1 MQARF
6 TANWQVGTG
15 RALSV
20 ESDKPMRVKQEQE
33 LRDGNQVLVAMRKH
47 LLLIIGAVAGIIV
60 TLFVTNTLFDGSLE
74 KMTGTATWE
83 NILLVNALV
92 GGCILLFV
100 VELKRQ
106 AIRVLLT
113 VIVALLLGFLVT
125 FIFNLDSADRF
136 MRGEFRVQ
144 VVSEAEPVENDEVD
158 LEYNKRRG
166 GEFNKPNV
174 VAPVEEVAWTFA
186 GSEGDIVSLLAY
198 AKNRRSDVDVLVEL
212 RDASGDVLAAA
223 TSATALQVEETF
235 DDLVSV
241 KDAVIEGY
249 ALPAAGVYTLYA
261 KPEEVET
268 GTALSEALSQSQLAF
283 EALLLGPIERV
294 NRWGVWIQDA
304 ITLILLGMS
313 FAIVFRA
320 QQFSLGAEGQL
331 YFGALVSG
339 IIALNSP
346 HVPGVILIPFI
357 ILASATAGFIY
368 GLIPGALKA
377 YLGANELVS
386 TLMLNVIATRFF
398 EMVLNFQLKPPDA
411 GYVASAKFTENAVL
425 PVIVQSTQVTIAVFI
440 LAIVVFISWLLIRRT
455 PLGYEIRIIGSNLR
469 FADYGG
475 VNSKRTIML
484 VMAIGGI
491 VAGLAGMHLANGI
504 HRQLILNI
512 SFALAFEGV
521 VVALLAR
528 LNVLVVP
535 FTGLLYAYLRAGAQ
549 FMERDANVSF
559 EVVRMIQAIIILLI
573 TAEAL
578 VTFFQ
583 ARQKRADI
591 DETGHAVESLEG
603 ADV

>member
-1 MQARF
+1 MTF
-6 TANWQVGTG
+6 V
-15 RALSV
+15 
-20 ESDKPMRVKQEQE
+20 
-33 LRDGNQVLVAMRKH
+33 RKH
-47 LLLIIGAVAGIIV
+47 LLLLIGLLAGAAIV
-60 TLFVTNTLFDGSLE
+60 WFITATLFDGSID
-74 KMTGTATWE
+74 KMTSAATWQ
-83 NILLVNALV
+83 NILLVNVLV
-92 GGCILLFV
+92 GMSILLFV
-100 VELKRQ
+100 IELKAQ

-113 VIVALLLGFLVT
+113 VVAALILGFLVT
-125 FIFNLDSADRF
+125 FVFNLDAANRF
-136 MRGEFRVQ
+136 ERGEFRVQ
-144 VVSEAEPVENDEVD
+144 VVSAAASVENEDVD
-158 LEYNKRRG
+158 LEYGQKRG

-174 VAPVEEVAWTFA
+174 VEPVSEIAYTFA
-186 GSEGDIVSLLAY
+186 GRGGDVVSLLAY
-198 AKNRRSDVDVLVEL
+198 AKNRRSEVDALVEL
-212 RDASGDVLAAA
+212 RHQTGETLATGD
-223 TSATALQVEETF
+223 SATAQQLETF
-235 DDLVSV
+235 DDLVSP
-241 KDAVIEGY
+241 KDAVIENMQ
-249 ALPAAGVYTLYA
+249 LPADGIYIRYARPQEVPLATTLA
-261 KPEEVET
+261 
-268 GTALSEALSQSQLAF
+268 EAMEQSRLAF

-304 ITLILLGMS
+304 ITLILLGLS

-346 HVPGVILIPFI
+346 TIPGILLIPVI
-357 ILASATAGFIY
+357 ILASGTAGFIY

-398 EMVLNFQLKPPDA
+398 DMVLTFQLKPPDA
-411 GYVASAKFTENAVL
+411 GYVATERFGENAVL
-425 PVIVQSTQVTIAVFI
+425 PVIVESTQVTIAVFI
-440 LAIVVFISWLLIRRT
+440 LAAVIVISWLLIRRT
-455 PLGYEIRIIGSNLR
+455 PLGYEIRIIGSNLK

-484 VMAIGGI
+484 VMAISGI
-491 VAGLAGMHLANGI
+491 VAGLAGMHLATGI
-504 HRQLILNI
+504 HRQLVLNI

-549 FMERDANVSF
+549 FMERDADVSF

-578 VTFFQ
+578 VSFFQ
-583 ARQKRADI
+583 QRQKRADV
-591 DETGHAVESLEG
+591 DDRPKTKQAAAEAS
-603 ADV
+603 DV

>member
-1 MQARF
+1 MTSLRS
-6 TANWQVGTG
+6 NLLMIVGG
-15 RALSV
+15 L
-20 ESDKPMRVKQEQE
+20 
-33 LRDGNQVLVAMRKH
+33 
-47 LLLIIGAVAGIIV
+47 AGILV
-60 TLFVTNTLFDGSLE
+60 TLFITNTLFDGSME
-74 KMTGTATWE
+74 KMTGTATWQ
-83 NILLVNALV
+83 NILLVNVLV
-92 GGCILLFV
+92 GACIFLFV
-100 VELKRQ
+100 VELRRQ
-106 AIRVLLT
+106 AIRVMLT
-113 VIVALLLGFLVT
+113 VIVALILGFIVT
-125 FIFNLDSADRF
+125 FVFNLDAADRF
-136 MRGEFRVQ
+136 ASGEFRAQ
-144 VVSEAEPVENDEVD
+144 VLSDAVPVENDEVD
-158 LEYNKRRG
+158 LEYNKHRG
-166 GEFNKPNV
+166 GHFNKPNV
-174 VAPVEEVAWTFA
+174 VEPVSEIAWTFA
-186 GSEGDIVSLLAY
+186 GSEGDVVSLLAY
-198 AKNRRSDVDVLVEL
+198 AKNRRSEIDVLVEL
-212 RDASGDVLAAA
+212 RDDAGAVLAAA
-223 TSATALQVEETF
+223 TSATMTQVEETF
-235 DDLVSV
+235 DDLVSM

-249 ALPAAGVYTLYA
+249 ELPASGVYTLYSR
-261 KPEEVET
+261 PEDIET
-268 GTALSEALSQSQLAF
+268 ATILAEAMNQSQLAF

-304 ITLILLGMS
+304 ITLILLGLS

-346 HVPGVILIPFI
+346 HIPGIILIPFI
-357 ILASATAGFIY
+357 ILASGTAGFIY

-411 GYVASAKFTENAVL
+411 GYVASSKFTDNAIL
-425 PVIVQSTQVTIAVFI
+425 PVIVEKTQVTVGVF
-440 LAIVVFISWLLIRRT
+440 VVVVVIFISWLLIRRT
-455 PLGYEIRIIGSNLR
+455 PLGYEIRIIGSNLK

-475 VNSKRTIML
+475 VNSRRTIML
-484 VMAIGGI
+484 VMAISGI
-491 VAGLAGMHLANGI
+491 VAGLAGMHLATGI

-578 VTFFQ
+578 VSFFQ
-583 ARQKRADI
+583 QRQKRADI
-591 DETGHAVESLEG
+591 DESGHAVASVEG
-603 ADV
+603 SDV

>member
-1 MQARF
+1 MTVKSKQAPPEADQGLTF
-6 TANWQVGTG
+6 
-15 RALSV
+15 
-20 ESDKPMRVKQEQE
+20 
-33 LRDGNQVLVAMRKH
+33 LRKN
-47 LLLIIGAVAGIIV
+47 LLLIIGAAAGIIA
-60 TLFVTNTLFDGSLE
+60 TFFITNTMFDGSFE
-74 KMTGTATWE
+74 KMTGTPTWE
-83 NILLVNALV
+83 NILLVNLLV
-92 GGCILLFV
+92 GACIFLFV

-125 FIFNLDSADRF
+125 FIFNLDSAERF
-136 MRGEFRVQ
+136 ERGEFRVQ
-144 VVSEAEPVENDEVD
+144 VVSEAEPIENDEVD

-166 GEFNKPNV
+166 GDFNKPNV
-174 VAPVEEVAWTFA
+174 VAPVSEVAWTFA
-186 GSEGDIVSLLAY
+186 GSQGDVVSLLAY
-198 AKNRRSDVDVLVEL
+198 AKNRRSEVDLLVEL
-212 RDASGDVLAAA
+212 RDESGATLAAA
-223 TSATALQVEETF
+223 QSATELQVDETF

-241 KDAVIEGY
+241 KDAVIADY
-249 ALPAAGVYTLYA
+249 TLPADGIYTLYA
-261 KPEEVET
+261 RPEDVET
-268 GTALSEALSQSQLAF
+268 GTVLSEALSQTQLAF

-346 HVPGVILIPFI
+346 NIPGVILIPFI

-377 YLGANELVS
+377 YLNANELVS

-398 EMVLNFQLKPPDA
+398 EMVLNFQLKPADA
-411 GYVASAKFTENAVL
+411 GYVASEKFGPNAIL
-425 PVIVQSTQVTIAVFI
+425 PVIVENTQVTIAVFV
-440 LAIVVFISWLLIRRT
+440 LAIVVVISWLLIRRT

-578 VTFFQ
+578 VSFFQ

-591 DETGHAVESLEG
+591 DESGHTVESLEG

>member
-1 MQARF
+1 M
-6 TANWQVGTG
+6 T
-15 RALSV
+15 
-20 ESDKPMRVKQEQE
+20 
-33 LRDGNQVLVAMRKH
+33 AMRSN
-47 LLLIIGAVAGIIV
+47 LLLIVGGLAGILV
-60 TLFVTNTLFDGSLE
+60 TLFITNTMFDGSLE
-74 KMTGTATWE
+74 KMTGTPTWQ

-92 GGCILLFV
+92 GACILLFV
-100 VELKRQ
+100 VELRRQ

-113 VIVALLLGFLVT
+113 VIVALILGFIVT
-125 FIFNLDSADRF
+125 FVFNLDAADRF
-136 MRGEFRVQ
+136 ASGEFRAQ
-144 VVSEAEPVENDEVD
+144 VVSAAEPVENDEVD

-166 GEFNKPNV
+166 GHFNKPNV
-174 VAPVEEVAWTFA
+174 VAPVSEIAWTFA
-186 GSEGDIVSLLAY
+186 GSEGDVVSLLAY
-198 AKNRRSDVDVLVEL
+198 AKNRRSEVDMLVEL
-212 RDASGDVLAAA
+212 RADSGATLAAA
-223 TSATALQVEETF
+223 TSATATQVDETF
-235 DDLVSV
+235 DDLVSQ

-249 ALPAAGVYTLYA
+249 VLPAAGVYTLYA
-261 KPEEVET
+261 RPETIET
-268 GTALSEALSQSQLAF
+268 GTVLSEALSQSQLAF

-304 ITLILLGMS
+304 ITLILLGLS

-346 HVPGVILIPFI
+346 HIPGILLIPFI
-357 ILASATAGFIY
+357 ILASGTAGFIY

-398 EMVLNFQLKPPDA
+398 EMVLNFELKPPDA
-411 GYVASAKFTENAVL
+411 GYVASSKFTANAVL
-425 PVIVQSTQVTIAVFI
+425 PVIVEKTQVTVGVFVVV
-440 LAIVVFISWLLIRRT
+440 IVIFISWLLIRRT
-455 PLGYEIRIIGSNLR
+455 PLGYEIRIIGSNLK

-475 VNSKRTIML
+475 VNSRRTIML
-484 VMAIGGI
+484 VMAISGI
-491 VAGLAGMHLANGI
+491 VAGLAGMHLATGI

-583 ARQKRADI
+583 QRQKRADI
-591 DETGHAVESLEG
+591 DESGHAVAAVEG
-603 ADV
+603 SDV

>member
-1 MQARF
+1 M
-6 TANWQVGTG
+6 TAKSKD
-15 RALSV
+15 AP
-20 ESDKPMRVKQEQE
+20 SDSSSGMAFFKKR
-33 LRDGNQVLVAMRKH
+33 
-47 LLLIIGAVAGIIV
+47 LLLIVGGAAGIIV
-60 TLFVTNTLFDGSLE
+60 TLFVMNTLFDGSVE
-74 KMTGTATWE
+74 KMTGTTDWR
-83 NILLVNALV
+83 NILLVNGLV
-92 GGCILLFV
+92 GACILLFV
-100 VELKRQ
+100 VELRRG

-125 FIFNLDSADRF
+125 FIFNLDEASRF
-136 MRGEFRVQ
+136 ERGEFRVQ
-144 VVSEAEPVENDEVD
+144 VVTDAEPVDDEEDVD
-158 LEYNKRRG
+158 LRYNRARG

-174 VAPVEEVAWTFA
+174 VEPVSEVAWTFA
-186 GSEGDIVSLLAY
+186 GRSGDVVSLLAY
-198 AKNRRSDVDVLVEL
+198 AKNRRSPVDMLVEL
-212 RDASGDVLAAA
+212 RDSAGATLETA
-223 TSATALQVEETF
+223 TSATELHVEETF

-249 ALPAAGVYTLYA
+249 ALPADGVYTLYA
-261 KPEEVET
+261 RPEDISAAT
-268 GTALSEALSQSQLAF
+268 TYSEALNQSRLAF

-304 ITLILLGMS
+304 ITLILLGLS

-346 HVPGVILIPFI
+346 HVPSVILIPFI
-357 ILASATAGFIY
+357 ILAASTAGFVY

-398 EMVLNFQLKPPDA
+398 EMVLNFQLKPPTA
-411 GYVASAKFTENAVL
+411 GYVASEKFTANAVL
-425 PVIVQSTQVTIAVFI
+425 PVIVDKTQVTIAVFI
-440 LAIVVFISWLLIRRT
+440 LVVVVFLAWLLIRRT

-475 VNSKRTIML
+475 VNSRRTIML
-484 VMAIGGI
+484 VMAISGI

-578 VTFFQ
+578 VSFFQ

-591 DETGHAVESLEG
+591 DEAGHALTQAEDS
-603 ADV
+603 DV

>member
-1 MQARF
+1 MTVKSKQAPPEPDQGVTF
-6 TANWQVGTG
+6 
-15 RALSV
+15 L
-20 ESDKPMRVKQEQE
+20 
-33 LRDGNQVLVAMRKH
+33 RKH
-47 LLLIIGAVAGIIV
+47 LLLIIGAAAGIIA
-60 TLFVTNTLFDGSLE
+60 TFFITNTMFDGSFE
-74 KMTGTATWE
+74 KMTGTPTWE
-83 NILLVNALV
+83 NILLVNLLV
-92 GGCILLFV
+92 GACIFLFV

-136 MRGEFRVQ
+136 GRGEFRVQ
-144 VVSEAEPVENDEVD
+144 VVSEAEPIENDEVD

-166 GEFNKPNV
+166 GDFNKPNV
-174 VAPVEEVAWTFA
+174 VAPVGEVAWTFA
-186 GSEGDIVSLLAY
+186 GSEGDVVSLLAY
-198 AKNRRSDVDVLVEL
+198 AKNRRSEVDLLVEL
-212 RDASGDVLAAA
+212 RDESGATLAAA
-223 TSATALQVEETF
+223 QSATELQVDETF
-235 DDLVSV
+235 DDLISV
-241 KDAVIEGY
+241 KDAVIADY
-249 ALPAAGVYTLYA
+249 ALPADGIYTLYA
-261 KPEEVET
+261 RPEDVET
-268 GTALSEALSQSQLAF
+268 GTVLSEALSQSQLAF

-346 HVPGVILIPFI
+346 NIPGVILIPFI

-377 YLGANELVS
+377 YLNANELVS

-398 EMVLNFQLKPPDA
+398 EMVLNFQLKPANA
-411 GYVASAKFTENAVL
+411 GYVASEKFGPNAIL
-425 PVIVQSTQVTIAVFI
+425 PVIVENTQVTIAVFV
-440 LAIVVFISWLLIRRT
+440 LAIVIVISWLLIRRT

-578 VTFFQ
+578 VSFFQ

-591 DETGHAVESLEG
+591 DESGHTVESLEG

>member
-1 MQARF
+1 M
-6 TANWQVGTG
+6 T
-15 RALSV
+15 LI
-20 ESDKPMRVKQEQE
+20 
-33 LRDGNQVLVAMRKH
+33 RKH
-47 LLLIIGAVAGIIV
+47 LLLLIGILSGAAIV
-60 TLFVTNTLFDGSLE
+60 WFITATLFDGSID
-74 KMTGTATWE
+74 KMTAAATWQ

-92 GGCILLFV
+92 GMSILLFV
-100 VELKRQ
+100 IELKAQ

-113 VIVALLLGFLVT
+113 VVAALILGFLVT
-125 FIFNLDSADRF
+125 FIFNLDAANRF
-136 MRGEFRVQ
+136 ERGEFRVQ
-144 VVSEAEPVENDEVD
+144 ALSDSASVENEDVD
-158 LEYNKRRG
+158 LEYGQKRG

-174 VAPVEEVAWTFA
+174 VEPVSEVAYTFA
-186 GSEGDIVSLLAY
+186 GREGDVVSLLAY
-198 AKNRRSDVDVLVEL
+198 AKNRRSEVDVLVEL
-212 RDASGDVLAAA
+212 RNQAGDVLAASD
-223 TSATALQVEETF
+223 SATAQQLETF
-235 DDLVSV
+235 DDLVSQ
-241 KDAVIEGY
+241 KDAVIENVQ
-249 ALPAAGVYTLYA
+249 LPADGIYILYA
-261 KPEEVET
+261 RPQEVPLAT
-268 GTALSEALSQSQLAF
+268 TLSEAMEQSRLAF

-304 ITLILLGMS
+304 ITLILLGLS

-346 HVPGVILIPFI
+346 HIPGILLIPVI
-357 ILASATAGFIY
+357 ILASGTAGFIY

-411 GYVASAKFTENAVL
+411 GYVATERFGENAIL
-425 PVIVQSTQVTIAVFI
+425 PVIVESTQVTIAVFI
-440 LAIVVFISWLLIRRT
+440 LAAVIVISWLLIRRT
-455 PLGYEIRIIGSNLR
+455 PLGYEIRIIGSNLK

-484 VMAIGGI
+484 VMAISGI
-491 VAGLAGMHLANGI
+491 VAGLAGMHLATGI
-504 HRQLILNI
+504 HRQLVLNI

-578 VTFFQ
+578 VSFFQ
-583 ARQKRADI
+583 QRQKRAD
-591 DETGHAVESLEG
+591 
-603 ADV
+603 ADDRPKTKQAAAEASDV

>member
-1 MQARF
+1 M
-6 TANWQVGTG
+6 T
-15 RALSV
+15 S
-20 ESDKPMRVKQEQE
+20 
-33 LRDGNQVLVAMRKH
+33 LRTN
-47 LLLIIGAVAGIIV
+47 LLLIVGGLAGILV
-60 TLFVTNTLFDGSLE
+60 TLFITNTMFDGSME
-74 KMTGTATWE
+74 KMTGTPTWQ
-83 NILLVNALV
+83 NILLVNVLV
-92 GGCILLFV
+92 GACILLFV
-100 VELKRQ
+100 VELRRQ

-113 VIVALLLGFLVT
+113 VIVALILGFIVT
-125 FIFNLDSADRF
+125 FVFNLDAADRF
-136 MRGEFRVQ
+136 ASGEFRAQ
-144 VVSEAEPVENDEVD
+144 VVSDAEPAENDDVD

-166 GEFNKPNV
+166 GHFNKANV
-174 VAPVEEVAWTFA
+174 VAPVSEIAWTFA
-186 GSEGDIVSLLAY
+186 GSEGDVVSLLAY
-198 AKNRRSDVDVLVEL
+198 AKNRRSEVDVLVEL
-212 RDASGDVLAAA
+212 RDDSDTVLASA
-223 TSATALQVEETF
+223 TSATMTQVDETF
-235 DDLVSV
+235 DDLVST
-241 KDAVIEGY
+241 KDAVIESY
-249 ALPAAGVYTLYA
+249 ELPGDGVYTLYSR
-261 KPEEVET
+261 PEEIET
-268 GTALSEALSQSQLAF
+268 GTVLSEAMNQSQLAF

-304 ITLILLGMS
+304 ITLILLGLS

-346 HVPGVILIPFI
+346 HIPGILLIPFI
-357 ILASATAGFIY
+357 ILASGTAGFIY

-411 GYVASAKFTENAVL
+411 GYVASSKFTENAIL
-425 PVIVQSTQVTIAVFI
+425 PVIVEKTQVTIGVFVVV
-440 LAIVVFISWLLIRRT
+440 IVIFISWLLIRRT
-455 PLGYEIRIIGSNLR
+455 PLGYEIRIIGSNLK

-475 VNSKRTIML
+475 VNSRRTIML
-484 VMAIGGI
+484 VMAISGI
-491 VAGLAGMHLANGI
+491 VAGLAGMHLATGI

-583 ARQKRADI
+583 QRQKRADI
-591 DETGHAVESLEG
+591 DESGHAVAAVEDS
-603 ADV
+603 DV

>member
-1 MQARF
+1 M
-6 TANWQVGTG
+6 T
-15 RALSV
+15 S
-20 ESDKPMRVKQEQE
+20 
-33 LRDGNQVLVAMRKH
+33 LRTN
-47 LLLIIGAVAGIIV
+47 LLLIVGGLAGILV
-60 TLFVTNTLFDGSLE
+60 TLFITNTMFDGSME
-74 KMTGTATWE
+74 KMTGTPTWQ
-83 NILLVNALV
+83 NILLVNVLV
-92 GGCILLFV
+92 GACILLFI
-100 VELKRQ
+100 VELRRQ

-113 VIVALLLGFLVT
+113 VIVALILGFIVT
-125 FIFNLDSADRF
+125 FVFNLDAADRF
-136 MRGEFRVQ
+136 ASGEFRAQ
-144 VVSEAEPVENDEVD
+144 VISDAEPVDNDDVD

-166 GEFNKPNV
+166 GHFNKPNV
-174 VAPVEEVAWTFA
+174 VAPVSEIAWTFA
-186 GSEGDIVSLLAY
+186 GGEGDVVSLLAY
-198 AKNRRSDVDVLVEL
+198 AKNRRSEVDVLVEL
-212 RDASGDVLAAA
+212 RDDSGAVLASA
-223 TSATALQVEETF
+223 TSATMTQVDDTF
-235 DDLVSV
+235 DDLVST

-249 ALPAAGVYTLYA
+249 ELPGDGIYTLYSR
-261 KPEEVET
+261 PEEIET
-268 GTALSEALSQSQLAF
+268 GTVLSEAMSQSQLAF

-304 ITLILLGMS
+304 ITLILLGLS

-346 HVPGVILIPFI
+346 HIPGILLIPFI
-357 ILASATAGFIY
+357 ILASGTAGFIY

-411 GYVASAKFTENAVL
+411 GYVASSKFTDNAIL
-425 PVIVQSTQVTIAVFI
+425 PVIVEKTQVTIGVFVVV
-440 LAIVVFISWLLIRRT
+440 IVIFISWLLIRRT
-455 PLGYEIRIIGSNLR
+455 PLGYEIRIIGSNLK

-475 VNSKRTIML
+475 VNSRRTIML
-484 VMAIGGI
+484 VMAISGI
-491 VAGLAGMHLANGI
+491 VAGLAGMHLATGI

-583 ARQKRADI
+583 QRQKRADI
-591 DETGHAVESLEG
+591 DESGHAVAAVEDS
-603 ADV
+603 DV

>member
-1 MQARF
+1 M
-6 TANWQVGTG
+6 TSMT
-15 RALSV
+15 S
-20 ESDKPMRVKQEQE
+20 MRS
-33 LRDGNQVLVAMRKH
+33 N
-47 LLLIIGAVAGIIV
+47 LLLIVGGLAGILV
-60 TLFVTNTLFDGSLE
+60 TLFITNTMFDGSME
-74 KMTGTATWE
+74 KMTGTPTWQ
-83 NILLVNALV
+83 NILLVNMLV
-92 GGCILLFV
+92 GACILLFV
-100 VELKRQ
+100 VELRRQ

-113 VIVALLLGFLVT
+113 VIVALLLGFIVT
-125 FIFNLDSADRF
+125 FVFNLDAADRF
-136 MRGEFRVQ
+136 ASGEFRAQ
-144 VVSEAEPVENDEVD
+144 VVSAAEPMENDDVD

-166 GEFNKPNV
+166 GHFNKPNV
-174 VAPVEEVAWTFA
+174 VAPVSEIAWTFA
-186 GSEGDIVSLLAY
+186 GSEGDVVSLLAY
-198 AKNRRSDVDVLVEL
+198 AKNRRSEVDVLVEL
-212 RDASGDVLAAA
+212 RAASGAVLASA
-223 TSATALQVEETF
+223 TSATMTQVDDTF

-249 ALPAAGVYTLYA
+249 ALPADGLYTLYSR
-261 KPEEVET
+261 PEAIET
-268 GTALSEALSQSQLAF
+268 GTVLSEAMNQSQLAF

-304 ITLILLGMS
+304 ITLILLGLS

-346 HVPGVILIPFI
+346 HIPGIILIPFI
-357 ILASATAGFIY
+357 ILASGTAGFIY

-411 GYVASAKFTENAVL
+411 GYVASSKFTDNAIL
-425 PVIVQSTQVTIAVFI
+425 PVIVEKTQVTVGVFVVV
-440 LAIVVFISWLLIRRT
+440 IVIFISWLLIRRT
-455 PLGYEIRIIGSNLR
+455 PLGYEIRIIGSNLK

-475 VNSKRTIML
+475 VNSRRTIML
-484 VMAIGGI
+484 VMAISGI
-491 VAGLAGMHLANGI
+491 VAGLAGMHLATGI

-583 ARQKRADI
+583 QRQKRADI
-591 DETGHAVESLEG
+591 DESGHAVAAVEG
-603 ADV
+603 SDV

>member
-1 MQARF
+1 M
-6 TANWQVGTG
+6 TWV
-15 RALSV
+15 
-20 ESDKPMRVKQEQE
+20 
-33 LRDGNQVLVAMRKH
+33 RKH
-47 LLLIIGAVAGIIV
+47 LLLLIGLLAGIVI
-60 TLFVTNTLFDGSLE
+60 TWFIASTLFDASIE
-74 KMTGTATWE
+74 KMTKTATWQ
-83 NILLVNALV
+83 NILLVNVLV
-92 GGCILLFV
+92 GMSILLFV
-100 VELKRQ
+100 IELKAQ

-113 VIVALLLGFLVT
+113 VIVALGLGFLVT
-125 FIFNLDSADRF
+125 FVFNLDAASRF
-136 MRGEFRVQ
+136 ERGEFRVQ
-144 VVSEAEPVENDEVD
+144 VLSDAASVENEDVD
-158 LEYNKRRG
+158 LEYGQRRG

-174 VAPVEEVAWTFA
+174 VEPLGEVAYTFA
-186 GSEGDIVSLLAY
+186 GRADDVVSALAY
-198 AKNRRSDVDVLVEL
+198 AKNRRSEVDVLVEL
-212 RDASGDVLAAA
+212 RDDAGDVLAASH
-223 TSATALQVEETF
+223 SATRWQVEETF
-235 DDLVSV
+235 DDLVSE
-241 KDAVIEGY
+241 KDAVIENY
-249 ALPAAGVYTLYA
+249 QLPADGIYTIYA
-261 KPEEVET
+261 RPEDVPL
-268 GTALSEALSQSQLAF
+268 GTVLSEAMNQSRLAF

-294 NRWGVWIQDA
+294 NRWGIWIQDA
-304 ITLILLGMS
+304 ITLILLGLS

-346 HVPGVILIPFI
+346 NIPGFLLIPII
-357 ILASATAGFIY
+357 ILASGTAGFIY
-368 GLIPGALKA
+368 GLVPGALKA

-386 TLMLNVIATRFF
+386 TLMLNVIATRFY

-411 GYVASAKFTENAVL
+411 GYVATDRFGENAVL
-425 PVIVQSTQVTIAVFI
+425 PVIVESTQVTIAVFV
-440 LAIVVFISWLLIRRT
+440 LVMVIVISWLLIRRT
-455 PLGYEIRIIGSNLR
+455 PLGYEIRIIGSNLK

-475 VNSKRTIML
+475 VNSRRTIML
-484 VMAIGGI
+484 VMAISGI
-491 VAGLAGMHLANGI
+491 VAGLAGMHLASGI

-583 ARQKRADI
+583 QRQKRADV
-591 DETGHAVESLEG
+591 DDKAKSAAALE
-603 ADV
+603 ASDV

>member
-1 MQARF
+1 MTF
-6 TANWQVGTG
+6 V
-15 RALSV
+15 
-20 ESDKPMRVKQEQE
+20 
-33 LRDGNQVLVAMRKH
+33 RKH
-47 LLLIIGAVAGIIV
+47 LLLLIGALAGIAIV
-60 TLFVTNTLFDGSLE
+60 WFITITLFDASTD
-74 KMTGTATWE
+74 KMTATATWQ
-83 NILLVNALV
+83 NILLVNVLV
-92 GGCILLFV
+92 GMSVLLFV
-100 VELKRQ
+100 IELKAQ

-113 VIVALLLGFLVT
+113 VIIALGLGFAVT
-125 FIFNLDSADRF
+125 FIFNLDAADRF
-136 MRGEFRVQ
+136 TRGEFRVQ
-144 VVSEAEPVENDEVD
+144 VASDAESVEHDEAD
-158 LEYNKRRG
+158 LEYGQVRG

-174 VAPVEEVAWTFA
+174 VEPLSEVAYTFA
-186 GSEGDIVSLLAY
+186 GRGGDVVSLLAY
-198 AKNRRSDVDVLVEL
+198 AKNRRSEVDVLVEL
-212 RDASGDVLAAA
+212 RSPAGSVLASSA
-223 TSATALQVEETF
+223 SATMQQVEETF
-235 DDLVSV
+235 DDLVSQ
-241 KDAVIEGY
+241 KDAVIENYELAEDG
-249 ALPAAGVYTLYA
+249 LYTLYA
-261 KPEEVET
+261 KPEDLPL
-268 GTALSEALSQSQLAF
+268 GTALSEAMDQSRLAF

-304 ITLILLGMS
+304 ITLILLGLS

-320 QQFSLGAEGQL
+320 KQFSLGAEGQL
-331 YFGALVSG
+331 YFGALISG

-346 HVPGVILIPFI
+346 HIPGILLIPVI
-357 ILASATAGFIY
+357 ILASGTAGFIY

-411 GYVASAKFTENAVL
+411 GYVATKRFDENAIL
-425 PVIVQSTQVTIAVFI
+425 PVIVESTQVTIAVFI
-440 LAIVVFISWLLIRRT
+440 LAAVIVISWLLIRRT
-455 PLGYEIRIIGSNLR
+455 PLGYEIRIIGSNLK

-484 VMAIGGI
+484 VMAISGI
-491 VAGLAGMHLANGI
+491 VAGLAGMHLATGI
-504 HRQLILNI
+504 HRQLVLNI

-578 VTFFQ
+578 VSFFQ
-583 ARQKRADI
+583 QRQKRADA
-591 DETGHAVESLEG
+591 DSDKSKREAALE
-603 ADV
+603 ADNV

>member
-1 MQARF
+1 M
-6 TANWQVGTG
+6 T
-15 RALSV
+15 S
-20 ESDKPMRVKQEQE
+20 
-33 LRDGNQVLVAMRKH
+33 LRTN
-47 LLLIIGAVAGIIV
+47 LLLIVGGLAGILV
-60 TLFVTNTLFDGSLE
+60 TLFITNTMFDGSME
-74 KMTGTATWE
+74 KMTGTPTWQ
-83 NILLVNALV
+83 NILLVNVLV
-92 GGCILLFV
+92 GACILLFV
-100 VELKRQ
+100 VELRRQ

-113 VIVALLLGFLVT
+113 VIVALILGFIVT
-125 FIFNLDSADRF
+125 FVFNLDAADRF
-136 MRGEFRVQ
+136 VSGEFRAQ
-144 VVSEAEPVENDEVD
+144 VVSNAEPAENDDVD

-166 GEFNKPNV
+166 GHFNKPNV
-174 VAPVEEVAWTFA
+174 VAPVSEIAWTFA
-186 GSEGDIVSLLAY
+186 GSEGDVVSLLAY
-198 AKNRRSDVDVLVEL
+198 AKNRRSEVDVLVEL
-212 RDASGDVLAAA
+212 RDDSGAVLASA
-223 TSATALQVEETF
+223 TSATMTQVDETF
-235 DDLVSV
+235 DDLVSM

-249 ALPAAGVYTLYA
+249 ELPGDGVYTLYSR
-261 KPEEVET
+261 PEEIET
-268 GTALSEALSQSQLAF
+268 GTVLSEAMNQSQLAF

-294 NRWGVWIQDA
+294 NRWGVWIQDS
-304 ITLILLGMS
+304 ITLILLGLS

-346 HVPGVILIPFI
+346 HIPGILLIPLI
-357 ILASATAGFIY
+357 ILASGTAGFIY

-411 GYVASAKFTENAVL
+411 GYVASSKFTDNAIL
-425 PVIVQSTQVTIAVFI
+425 PVIVEKTQVTIGVFVVV
-440 LAIVVFISWLLIRRT
+440 IVIFISWLLIRRT
-455 PLGYEIRIIGSNLR
+455 PLGYEIRIIGSNLK

-475 VNSKRTIML
+475 VNSRRTIML
-484 VMAIGGI
+484 VMAISGI
-491 VAGLAGMHLANGI
+491 VAGLAGMHLATGI

-583 ARQKRADI
+583 QRQKRADI
-591 DETGHAVESLEG
+591 DESGHAVAAVEG
-603 ADV
+603 SDV

>member
-1 MQARF
+1 MSASRKQHSSESSP
-6 TANWQVGTG
+6 
-15 RALSV
+15 SV
-20 ESDKPMRVKQEQE
+20 TF
-33 LRDGNQVLVAMRKH
+33 LRKH
-47 LLLIIGAVAGIIV
+47 LLLIIGAASGILV

-83 NILLVNALV
+83 NILLVNVLV

-100 VELKRQ
+100 VELQRQ

-113 VIVALLLGFLVT
+113 VIVALLLGFMVT
-125 FIFNLDSADRF
+125 FVFNLDSADRF
-136 MRGEFRVQ
+136 TQGEFRVQ

-158 LEYNKRRG
+158 LEYNGRRG

-174 VAPVEEVAWTFA
+174 VAPVSEVAWTFA
-186 GSEGDIVSLLAY
+186 GSEGDSVSLLAY

-212 RDASGDVLAAA
+212 RDDTGDVLATA
-223 TSATALQVEETF
+223 TSATELQVEETF

-241 KDAVIEGY
+241 RDAVIEGFS
-249 ALPAAGVYTLYA
+249 LPADGVYTLYA
-261 KPEEVET
+261 RPEDVET
-268 GTALSEALSQSQLAF
+268 GTVLSEALSQSQLAF

-411 GYVASAKFTENAVL
+411 GYVASAKFSENAVL
-425 PVIVQSTQVTIAVFI
+425 PVIVASTQVTIAVFI
-440 LAIVVFISWLLIRRT
+440 LAIVVFLSWLLIRRT

-591 DETGHAVESLEG
+591 DETGHTVESLEG

>member
-1 MQARF
+1 MTF
-6 TANWQVGTG
+6 V
-15 RALSV
+15 
-20 ESDKPMRVKQEQE
+20 
-33 LRDGNQVLVAMRKH
+33 RKH
-47 LLLIIGAVAGIIV
+47 LLLLIGLLAGAAIV
-60 TLFVTNTLFDGSLE
+60 WFITATLFDSSID
-74 KMTGTATWE
+74 KMTAAATWQ

-92 GGCILLFV
+92 GMSILLFV
-100 VELKRQ
+100 IELKAQ

-113 VIVALLLGFLVT
+113 VVAALILGFLVT
-125 FIFNLDSADRF
+125 FVFNLDAANRF
-136 MRGEFRVQ
+136 ERGEFRVQ
-144 VVSEAEPVENDEVD
+144 VVSAAASVENEEVD
-158 LEYNKRRG
+158 LEYGQKRG

-174 VAPVEEVAWTFA
+174 VEPVSEIAYTFA
-186 GSEGDIVSLLAY
+186 GRGGDVVSLLAY
-198 AKNRRSDVDVLVEL
+198 AKNRRSEVDALVEL
-212 RDASGDVLAAA
+212 RNQSGKMLA
-223 TSATALQVEETF
+223 TGDSATAQQLETF
-235 DDLVSV
+235 DDLVSP
-241 KDAVIEGY
+241 KDAVIENMQ
-249 ALPAAGVYTLYA
+249 LPADGIYILYA
-261 KPEEVET
+261 RPQEVPLAT
-268 GTALSEALSQSQLAF
+268 TLAEAMEQSRLAF

-304 ITLILLGMS
+304 ITLILLGLS

-346 HVPGVILIPFI
+346 TIPGILLIPVI
-357 ILASATAGFIY
+357 ILASGTAGFIY

-398 EMVLNFQLKPPDA
+398 DMVLTFQLKPPDA
-411 GYVASAKFTENAVL
+411 GYVATERFGENAVL
-425 PVIVQSTQVTIAVFI
+425 PVIVESTQVTIAVFI
-440 LAIVVFISWLLIRRT
+440 LAAVIVISWLLIRRT
-455 PLGYEIRIIGSNLR
+455 PLGYEIRIIGSNLK

-484 VMAIGGI
+484 VMAISGI
-491 VAGLAGMHLANGI
+491 VAGLAGMHLATGI
-504 HRQLILNI
+504 HRQLVLNI

-549 FMERDANVSF
+549 FMERDADVSF

-578 VTFFQ
+578 VSFFQ
-583 ARQKRADI
+583 QRQKRAD
-591 DETGHAVESLEG
+591 
-603 ADV
+603 ADDRRKTRQATAEASDV

>member
-1 MQARF
+1 M
-6 TANWQVGTG
+6 T
-15 RALSV
+15 LI
-20 ESDKPMRVKQEQE
+20 
-33 LRDGNQVLVAMRKH
+33 RKH
-47 LLLIIGAVAGIIV
+47 LLLLIGILSGAAIV
-60 TLFVTNTLFDGSLE
+60 WFITATLFDGSID
-74 KMTGTATWE
+74 KMTAAATWQ

-92 GGCILLFV
+92 GMSILLFV
-100 VELKRQ
+100 IELKAQ

-113 VIVALLLGFLVT
+113 VVAALILGFLVT
-125 FIFNLDSADRF
+125 FVFNLDAANRF
-136 MRGEFRVQ
+136 ERGEFRVQ
-144 VVSEAEPVENDEVD
+144 ALSDSASVENEDVD
-158 LEYNKRRG
+158 LEYGQKRG

-174 VAPVEEVAWTFA
+174 VEPVSEVAYTFA
-186 GSEGDIVSLLAY
+186 GREGDVVSLLAY
-198 AKNRRSDVDVLVEL
+198 AKNRRSEVDALVEL
-212 RDASGDVLAAA
+212 RNQAGDVLAASD
-223 TSATALQVEETF
+223 SATAQQLETF
-235 DDLVSV
+235 NDLVSQ
-241 KDAVIEGY
+241 KDAVIENVQ
-249 ALPAAGVYTLYA
+249 LPADGIYILYA
-261 KPEEVET
+261 RPQEVPLAT
-268 GTALSEALSQSQLAF
+268 TLSEAMEQSRLAF

-304 ITLILLGMS
+304 ITLILLGLS

-346 HVPGVILIPFI
+346 HIPGILLIPVI
-357 ILASATAGFIY
+357 ILASGTAGFIY

-411 GYVASAKFTENAVL
+411 GYVATERFGENAIL
-425 PVIVQSTQVTIAVFI
+425 PVIVESTQVTIAVFI
-440 LAIVVFISWLLIRRT
+440 LAAVIVISWLLIRRT
-455 PLGYEIRIIGSNLR
+455 PLGYEIRIIGSNLK

-484 VMAIGGI
+484 VMAISGI
-491 VAGLAGMHLANGI
+491 VAGLAGMHLATGI
-504 HRQLILNI
+504 HRQLVLNI

-578 VTFFQ
+578 VSFFQ
-583 ARQKRADI
+583 QRQKRAD
-591 DETGHAVESLEG
+591 
-603 ADV
+603 ADDRPKTKQAAAEASDV

>member
-1 MQARF
+1 MSFIKRHPLLL
-6 TANWQVGTG
+6 VG
-15 RALSV
+15 
-20 ESDKPMRVKQEQE
+20 
-33 LRDGNQVLVAMRKH
+33 LVAG
-47 LLLIIGAVAGIIV
+47 LVV
-60 TLFVTNTLFDGSLE
+60 TLFVSNTMFDGSID
-74 KMTGTATWE
+74 KMTSTPTWE
-83 NILLVNALV
+83 NILLVNILV

-100 VELKRQ
+100 VELRRQ

-125 FIFNLDSADRF
+125 FIFNLDSAERF
-136 MRGEFRVQ
+136 TRGEFRVQ
-144 VVSEAEPVENDEVD
+144 VVSDAQPTEHDDVD

-174 VAPVEEVAWTFA
+174 VAPVSEIAWTFA
-186 GSEGDIVSLLAY
+186 GAEGDSVSLLAY
-198 AKNRRSDVDVLVEL
+198 AKNRRSSVDLLVEL
-212 RDASGDVLAAA
+212 RDASGATLASA
-223 TSATALQVEETF
+223 TSATQLQVDETF

-241 KDAVIEGY
+241 RDAVIEAY
-249 ALPAAGVYTLYA
+249 ALPADGVYTLYA
-261 KPEEVET
+261 RPQELET
-268 GTALSEALSQSQLAF
+268 SLVLSEAVSQSQLAF

-304 ITLILLGMS
+304 ITLILLGLS

-331 YFGALVSG
+331 YFGALISG

-346 HVPGVILIPFI
+346 HIPGVILIPFI

-398 EMVLNFQLKPPDA
+398 EMVLNFQLKPADA
-411 GYVASAKFTENAVL
+411 GYVASEKFSSNAIL
-425 PVIVQSTQVTIAVFI
+425 PVIVESTQVTIAVFI

-591 DETGHAVESLEG
+591 DESGHAVEKLEAVSTPPPG
-603 ADV
+603 PLPEASERG

>member
-1 MQARF
+1 MTF
-6 TANWQVGTG
+6 
-15 RALSV
+15 
-20 ESDKPMRVKQEQE
+20 
-33 LRDGNQVLVAMRKH
+33 MRKH
-47 LLLIIGAVAGIIV
+47 LLLLIGLLAGIGIV
-60 TLFVTNTLFDGSLE
+60 WFITATMFDGSVD
-74 KMTGTATWE
+74 KMTAAATWQ

-92 GGCILLFV
+92 GMSILLFV
-100 VELKRQ
+100 IELKAQ

-113 VIVALLLGFLVT
+113 VIAALGLGFLVT
-125 FIFNLDSADRF
+125 FIFNLDAADRF
-136 MRGEFRVQ
+136 ARGEFRAQ
-144 VVSEAEPVENDEVD
+144 VISVAASVENEDVD
-158 LEYNKRRG
+158 LEYGQKRG

-174 VAPVEEVAWTFA
+174 VEPVSEVAYTFA
-186 GSEGDIVSLLAY
+186 GREGDVVSLLAY
-198 AKNRRSDVDVLVEL
+198 AKNRRSEVDALVEL
-212 RDASGDVLAAA
+212 RNQAGDVLADSD
-223 TSATALQVEETF
+223 SATAQQLETF
-235 DDLVSV
+235 DDLVSQ

-249 ALPAAGVYTLYA
+249 QLPADGVYILYA
-261 KPEEVET
+261 RPQEVPL
-268 GTALSEALSQSQLAF
+268 TATLSEAMEQSRLAF
-283 EALLLGPIERV
+283 EALLFGPIERV

-304 ITLILLGMS
+304 ITLILLGLS

-331 YFGALVSG
+331 YFGALISG

-346 HVPGVILIPFI
+346 HIPGILLIPVI
-357 ILASATAGFIY
+357 ILASGAAGFIY

-398 EMVLNFQLKPPDA
+398 EMVLNFQLKPSDA
-411 GYVASAKFTENAVL
+411 GYVATERFGENAIL
-425 PVIVQSTQVTIAVFI
+425 PVIVESTQVTIAVFI
-440 LAIVVFISWLLIRRT
+440 LAAVIVISWLLIRRT
-455 PLGYEIRIIGSNLR
+455 PLGYEIRIIGSNLK

-484 VMAIGGI
+484 VMAISGI
-491 VAGLAGMHLANGI
+491 VAGLAGMHLATGI
-504 HRQLILNI
+504 HRQLVLNI

-578 VTFFQ
+578 VSFFQ
-583 ARQKRADI
+583 QRQKRAD
-591 DETGHAVESLEG
+591 
-603 ADV
+603 ADDRPKTKQAAAEASDV

>member
-1 MQARF
+1 M
-6 TANWQVGTG
+6 T
-15 RALSV
+15 S
-20 ESDKPMRVKQEQE
+20 
-33 LRDGNQVLVAMRKH
+33 LRTN
-47 LLLIIGAVAGIIV
+47 LLLIVGGLAGILV
-60 TLFVTNTLFDGSLE
+60 TLFITNTMFDGSIE
-74 KMTGTATWE
+74 QMTGTPTWQ
-83 NILLVNALV
+83 NILLVNVLV
-92 GGCILLFV
+92 GACILLFI
-100 VELKRQ
+100 VELRRQ
-106 AIRVLLT
+106 AIRVLFT

-136 MRGEFRVQ
+136 GRGEFRVQ
-144 VVSEAEPVENDEVD
+144 VVSDAEPIENDDVD

-166 GEFNKPNV
+166 GNFNKPNV
-174 VAPVEEVAWTFA
+174 VAPVSEISWTFQ
-186 GSEGDIVSLLAY
+186 GSQGDVVSLLAY
-198 AKNRRSDVDVLVEL
+198 AKNRRSGVDLLVEL
-212 RDASGDVLAAA
+212 RNDSGAVLAAA
-223 TSATALQVEETF
+223 TSATMTQVEETF
-235 DDLVSV
+235 DDLVRMQ
-241 KDAVIEGY
+241 DAVIEGY
-249 ALPAAGVYTLYA
+249 ELPADGIYTLYA
-261 KPEEVET
+261 RPEEIET
-268 GTALSEALSQSQLAF
+268 GTVLSEAMNQSQLAF

-304 ITLILLGMS
+304 ITLILLGLS

-320 QQFSLGAEGQL
+320 QQFSIGAEGQL

-346 HVPGVILIPFI
+346 HIPGIILIPFI
-357 ILASATAGFIY
+357 ILASGTAGFVY

-386 TLMLNVIATRFF
+386 TLMLNVVATRFF
-398 EMVLNFQLKPPDA
+398 EMVLNFQLKPADA
-411 GYVASAKFTENAVL
+411 GYIASEKFSSNAIL
-425 PVIVQSTQVTIAVFI
+425 PVIVDKTQVTIAVF
-440 LAIVVFISWLLIRRT
+440 LLVIVIFVSWLLIRRT
-455 PLGYEIRIIGSNLR
+455 PLGYEIRIIGSNLK

-475 VNSKRTIML
+475 VNSRRTIML

-583 ARQKRADI
+583 QRQKRADI
-591 DETGHAVESLEG
+591 DESGHAVAAAEG
-603 ADV
+603 SDV

>member
-1 MQARF
+1 MTAKSKQAPAEPGQGATF
-6 TANWQVGTG
+6 
-15 RALSV
+15 
-20 ESDKPMRVKQEQE
+20 
-33 LRDGNQVLVAMRKH
+33 LREH
-47 LLLIIGAVAGIIV
+47 LLLIIGAAAGIIA
-60 TLFVTNTLFDGSLE
+60 TFFITNTMFDGSFE
-74 KMTGTATWE
+74 KMTGTPTWQ
-83 NILLVNALV
+83 NILLVNLLV
-92 GGCILLFV
+92 GACILLFV

-125 FIFNLDSADRF
+125 FIFNLDSAERF
-136 MRGEFRVQ
+136 GRGEFRVQ
-144 VVSEAEPVENDEVD
+144 VVSDAEPDENDEVD

-166 GEFNKPNV
+166 GDFNKPNV
-174 VAPVEEVAWTFA
+174 VAPVSEVAWTFA
-186 GSEGDIVSLLAY
+186 GSQGDVVSLLAY
-198 AKNRRSDVDVLVEL
+198 AKNRRSEVDVLVEL
-212 RDASGDVLAAA
+212 RDSSGAMLASA
-223 TSATALQVEETF
+223 TSATELQVDETF

-241 KDAVIEGY
+241 KDAVIADYE
-249 ALPAAGVYTLYA
+249 LPADGVYTLYA
-261 KPEEVET
+261 RPEDIET
-268 GTALSEALSQSQLAF
+268 GTVLSEALSQSQLAF

-339 IIALNSP
+339 IIALNFSNI
-346 HVPGVILIPFI
+346 PGVLLIPFI

-377 YLGANELVS
+377 FLNANELVS

-398 EMVLNFQLKPPDA
+398 EMVLNFQLKPADA
-411 GYVASAKFTENAVL
+411 GYVASEKFGPNAIL
-425 PVIVQSTQVTIAVFI
+425 PVIVENTQVTIAVFV
-440 LAIVVFISWLLIRRT
+440 LAIVVVISWLLIRRT

-578 VTFFQ
+578 VSFFQ

-591 DETGHAVESLEG
+591 DESGHTVESLEG
-603 ADV
+603 ADE

>member
-1 MQARF
+1 M
-6 TANWQVGTG
+6 
-15 RALSV
+15 
-20 ESDKPMRVKQEQE
+20 D
-33 LRDGNQVLVAMRKH
+33 
-47 LLLIIGAVAGIIV
+47 
-60 TLFVTNTLFDGSLE
+60 SLE
-74 KMTGTATWE
+74 KMTTTATWE
-83 NILLVNALV
+83 NIVLVNVLV

-125 FIFNLDSADRF
+125 FIFNLDAADRF
-136 MRGEFRVQ
+136 TQGEFRAQ
-144 VVSEAEPVENDEVD
+144 VLSEAEPIERDDVD
-158 LEYNKRRG
+158 LEYNQRRG
-166 GEFNKPNV
+166 GDFNKPNV
-174 VAPVEEVAWTFA
+174 VEPVSEIAWTFA
-186 GSEGDIVSLLAY
+186 GGEGDQVSLLAY
-198 AKNRRSDVDVLVEL
+198 AKNRRSEVDLLVEL
-212 RDASGDVLAAA
+212 RDASGAVLAAS
-223 TSATALQVEETF
+223 TSATNLQVEETF
-235 DDLVSV
+235 DDLVSI
-241 KDAVIEGY
+241 KDAVIENY
-249 ALPAAGVYTLYA
+249 TLPAAGVYTLYA
-261 KPEEVET
+261 RPEELET
-268 GTALSEALSQSQLAF
+268 DTVLAEALQQSQLAF

-304 ITLILLGMS
+304 ITLILLGLS

-346 HVPGVILIPFI
+346 HIPGILLIPII
-357 ILASATAGFIY
+357 ILASGTAGFIY

-398 EMVLNFQLKPPDA
+398 EMVLNFQLKPPTA
-411 GYVASAKFTENAVL
+411 GYVASEKFAANAIL
-425 PVIVQSTQVTIAVFI
+425 PVIVDKTQVTIAVFI
-440 LAIVVFISWLLIRRT
+440 LVIVIFISWLLIRRT
-455 PLGYEIRIIGSNLR
+455 PLGYEIRIIGSNLK

-475 VNSKRTIML
+475 VNSRRTIML
-484 VMAIGGI
+484 VMAISGI
-491 VAGLAGMHLANGI
+491 VAGLAGMHLATGI

-583 ARQKRADI
+583 QRQKRADI
-591 DETGHAVESLEG
+591 DETGHAKLAAEG
-603 ADV
+603 GDV

>member
-1 MQARF
+1 M
-6 TANWQVGTG
+6 T
-15 RALSV
+15 S
-20 ESDKPMRVKQEQE
+20 
-33 LRDGNQVLVAMRKH
+33 LRTN
-47 LLLIIGAVAGIIV
+47 LLLIVGGLAGILV
-60 TLFVTNTLFDGSLE
+60 TLFITNTMFDGSME
-74 KMTGTATWE
+74 KMTGTPTWQ
-83 NILLVNALV
+83 NILLVNVLV
-92 GGCILLFV
+92 GACILLFV
-100 VELKRQ
+100 VELRRQ

-113 VIVALLLGFLVT
+113 VIVALILGFIVT
-125 FIFNLDSADRF
+125 FVFNLDAADRF
-136 MRGEFRVQ
+136 ASGEFRAE
-144 VVSEAEPVENDEVD
+144 VVSDAEPAENDDVD

-166 GEFNKPNV
+166 GHFNKPNV
-174 VAPVEEVAWTFA
+174 VAPVSEIAWTFA
-186 GSEGDIVSLLAY
+186 GSEGDVVSLLAY
-198 AKNRRSDVDVLVEL
+198 AKNRRSEVDVLVEL
-212 RDASGDVLAAA
+212 RDDSGAVLASA
-223 TSATALQVEETF
+223 TSATMTQVDETF
-235 DDLVSV
+235 DDLVST

-249 ALPAAGVYTLYA
+249 ELPGDGVYTLYSR
-261 KPEEVET
+261 PEEIGT
-268 GTALSEALSQSQLAF
+268 GTVLSEAMTQSQLAF

-304 ITLILLGMS
+304 ITLILLGLS

-346 HVPGVILIPFI
+346 HIPGILLIPFI
-357 ILASATAGFIY
+357 ILASGTAGFIY

-411 GYVASAKFTENAVL
+411 GYVASSKFTENAIL
-425 PVIVQSTQVTIAVFI
+425 PVIVEKTQVTIGVFVVV
-440 LAIVVFISWLLIRRT
+440 IVIFISWLLIRRT
-455 PLGYEIRIIGSNLR
+455 PLGYEIRIIGSNLK

-475 VNSKRTIML
+475 VNSRRTIML
-484 VMAIGGI
+484 VMAISGI
-491 VAGLAGMHLANGI
+491 VAGLAGMHLATGI

-583 ARQKRADI
+583 QRQKRADI
-591 DETGHAVESLEG
+591 DESGHAVAAVEG
-603 ADV
+603 SDV

>member
-1 MQARF
+1 MLM
-6 TANWQVGTG
+6 
-15 RALSV
+15 RA
-20 ESDKPMRVKQEQE
+20 
-33 LRDGNQVLVAMRKH
+33 DGLVIMHERGDGQSMMRKH
-47 LLLIIGAVAGIIV
+47 LLLIVGGLSGILV
-60 TLFVTNTLFDGSLE
+60 TLFITNTMFDGSIE
-74 KMTGTATWE
+74 KMTGTPTWQ
-83 NILLVNALV
+83 NILLVNVLV
-92 GGCILLFV
+92 GACILLFV
-100 VELKRQ
+100 VELRRQ
-106 AIRVLLT
+106 AIRVMLT
-113 VIVALLLGFLVT
+113 VIVALILGFIVT

-136 MRGEFRVQ
+136 GSGEFRAQ
-144 VVSEAEPVENDEVD
+144 VVSEAEPVENDDVD
-158 LEYNKRRG
+158 LEYNTRLG
-166 GEFNKPNV
+166 GHFNKPNV
-174 VAPVEEVAWTFA
+174 VAPVSEIAWTFA
-186 GSEGDIVSLLAY
+186 GKQGDVVSLLAY
-198 AKNRRSDVDVLVEL
+198 AKNRRSAVDLLVEL
-212 RDASGDVLAAA
+212 RDDGGRVLAYA
-223 TSATALQVEETF
+223 TSATQLQVDETF
-235 DDLVSV
+235 DDLFSAS
-241 KDAVIEGY
+241 DAVIEGY
-249 ALPAAGVYTLYA
+249 ELPADGIYTLYSR
-261 KPEEVET
+261 PEEIET
-268 GTALSEALSQSQLAF
+268 GTVLNEAMSQSQRAF

-294 NRWGVWIQDA
+294 NRWGIWIQDA
-304 ITLILLGMS
+304 ITLILLGLS

-320 QQFSLGAEGQL
+320 KQFSLGAEGQL

-339 IIALNSP
+339 IISLNSP
-346 HVPGVILIPFI
+346 NIPGILLIPFI
-357 ILASATAGFIY
+357 ILAAGAAGFVY

-398 EMVLNFQLKPPDA
+398 EMVLNFQLKPSDA
-411 GYVASAKFTENAVL
+411 GYMASEKFGSNAIL
-425 PVIVQSTQVTIAVFI
+425 PVIVEKTQVTIAVFVVV
-440 LAIVVFISWLLIRRT
+440 IVIFLSWLLIRRT
-455 PLGYEIRIIGSNLR
+455 PLGYEIRIIGSNLK

-475 VNSKRTIML
+475 VNSRRTIML

-583 ARQKRADI
+583 QRQKRADI
-591 DETGHAVESLEG
+591 DETGHTVAAAEG
-603 ADV
+603 SDV